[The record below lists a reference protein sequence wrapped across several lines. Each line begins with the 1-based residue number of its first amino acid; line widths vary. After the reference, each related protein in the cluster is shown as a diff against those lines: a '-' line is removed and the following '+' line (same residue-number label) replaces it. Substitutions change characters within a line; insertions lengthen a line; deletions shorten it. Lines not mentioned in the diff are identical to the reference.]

1 MQIRFIDAHLHL
13 QDPRF
18 GPDAA
23 RVIARAETS
32 GVCRFFCNATSE
44 SDWPSVAALA
54 AGNSWVIPF
63 LGIHPWF
70 AAEAAEGWQGRLIE
84 MLVSFK
90 YGAGIGET
98 GLDKSRPVDFNA
110 QQNLLQA
117 HLAIGAETGLPLALH
132 CVKAWGPLLD
142 ALTNFR
148 AEGRRSPVMIHS
160 FTGSAETM
168 RRLVDLDCFISYSS
182 ALTDP
187 GNTTLR
193 QTFCQTPAAA
203 LLLETDAPYSKIA
216 GSAGGNTIIE
226 PEAVTDLYYVAAE
239 LRTMHLNDF
248 SSLIWSNA
256 SIFANRAFT
265 R

>member
-18 GPDAA
+18 GPDAT

-44 SDWPSVAALA
+44 SDWSSVAALA

-70 AAEAAEGWQGRLIE
+70 AEEAAVGWQERLAE
-84 MLVSFK
+84 MLASCSH
-90 YGAGIGET
+90 GAGIGET
-98 GLDKSRPVDFNA
+98 GLDKSRPVDFSA
-110 QQNLLQA
+110 QQNLLQS
-117 HLAIGAETGLPLALH
+117 HLKIGAETGLPLALH

-142 ALTNFR
+142 ILKRFR
-148 AEGRRSPVMIHS
+148 TEGARSPVMVHS
-160 FTGSAETM
+160 FTGSVETM
-168 RRLVDLDCFISYSS
+168 QRLVDLGCFLSYSS
-182 ALTDP
+182 ALIDP
-187 GNTTLR
+187 GNNALR
-193 QTFCQTPAAA
+193 ETFCQTPAAA

-216 GSAGGNTIIE
+216 DRTGGNTTIE
-226 PEAVTDLYYVAAE
+226 PEAVTDLYYAAAE
-239 LRTMHLNDF
+239 LRTMHLADF
-248 SSLIWSNA
+248 SNLIWNNA
-256 SIFANRAFT
+256 SIYANRAFT